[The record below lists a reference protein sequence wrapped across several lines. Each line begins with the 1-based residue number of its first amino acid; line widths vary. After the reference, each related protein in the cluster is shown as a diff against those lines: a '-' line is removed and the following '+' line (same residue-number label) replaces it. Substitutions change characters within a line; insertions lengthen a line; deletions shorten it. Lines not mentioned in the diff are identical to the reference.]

1 MAYSYSTWTAALTS
15 AAVTDATDAGFTA
28 ILPSV
33 IDYAEQRIY
42 RDLDLL
48 STIVRDESAV
58 VTANHRDF
66 VLPSSGGRFVEV
78 KAVNIVTPIGSTV
91 ANGTRNPLTLTSLEY
106 IDFTWPSEIAS
117 SVTAIPIWF
126 AMVTD
131 QSIVMA
137 PSPGAAFSIEVI
149 GNVRPTPL
157 SATNTT
163 TFLASYL
170 PDLFFAASMIFV
182 SGWQKNFGA
191 QADDP
196 RMAMSWETQYQSLLA
211 SAKTEELRKKY
222 AASFGSAPAKTG

>member
-1 MAYSYSTWTAALTS
+1 MAYTYGSWTTALSS
-15 AAVTDATDAGFTA
+15 AAVTTAVDADFTA

-48 STIVRDESAV
+48 ATVVRDESAFV
-58 VTANHRDF
+58 AASHRDF
-66 VLPSSGGRFVEV
+66 VLPSSLGRFVVV

-106 IDFTWPSEIAS
+106 IDFTWPSEVAS
-117 SVTAIPIWF
+117 SATAIPSWF

-137 PSPGAAFSIEVI
+137 PSPGAAFAVEVI
-149 GNVRPTPL
+149 GTIRPTPL
-157 SATNTT
+157 SAANTT
-163 TFLASYL
+163 TFLSSYL

-182 SGWQKNFGA
+182 SGWQKNFGS

-196 RMAMSWETQYQSLLA
+196 RMAMSWETQYKTLLSSAQS
-211 SAKTEELRKKY
+211 EVLRKKY